1 MSPSVQQIS
10 HYQIV
15 RELGRGGM
23 GVVYEAIDTRLDR
36 HVAVKVIEIPND
48 PSLSEKS
55 KAELIERFKR
65 EAKASA
71 KLNHPNIVSIFDFGE
86 QEGRYYMVME
96 ILRGRNLSQL
106 LQISSPLSVQV
117 SLKALIQVCRA
128 LDFAHQQ
135 GIIHRDIKPANIVIL
150 DNGVAKLADFGIAR
164 LEATNSNLTQAG
176 SILGSLLYISPE
188 QLMNPQSVD
197 KRTDIYSLGVT
208 AYEILTGQLPYNG
221 SNIGEIVMKIM
232 QSEPLLPSMLNP
244 QLPQELDRV
253 VFKSMGKTPASRYST
268 AEEMANA
275 LNQVLMKITGG
286 AGDLS
291 SMGRDYPASSSSQA
305 DPNTEKVITAS
316 GHSSHK
322 ISTVFGT
329 EHLNTTALSS
339 DEFTLVEGIDD
350 STLYAAVYRVIQNW
364 NLENL
369 TTNTLLE
376 AIYKNEGKSH
386 ALVINN
392 NVILLLY
399 KGLLLGAVVRQP
411 ELLGAQA
418 YQHMASW
425 QKFDMKQCVPLEKDE
440 PLMVLLAVMLGSSR
454 LVEKHPISSKDD
466 MLNVIEAQ
474 KRAGFTGVI
483 KVVEKK
489 KLKWYCFMDGLRSF
503 SITMPYPAGVA
514 DNEFYNVEVL
524 APRFS
529 LVGPSLRKILGET
542 QLQVISKSVN
552 RPTLSQF
559 TGSKEKSLTPE
570 ILEEAL
576 RNTDLTTIMHADHT
590 FHVGKRPLKY
600 SEIFRETNHYKL
612 IEWLTYEFMYGMSR
626 TGKFNSLKKRF
637 NWVWQIK
644 SMKFLQPLKVSGAS
658 MTFDLLGYSNQEQIN
673 LLARFEPTVT
683 GTQITQFVEDIK
695 KIKLDKE
702 VEEIRAGV
710 LVSLSPIPP
719 PAITYFNAI
728 TTKPLDMS
736 LLDFS
741 NTAKG
746 YVRINWKKGFL
757 LFLVTLQDDA
767 FTLTAPIL

>member
-1 MSPSVQQIS
+1 MSPPVKQIS
-10 HYQIV
+10 HYEIIS
-15 RELGRGGM
+15 ELGRGGM

-48 PSLSEKS
+48 PSLSENS

-86 QEGRYYMVME
+86 QDGRYYMVME

-106 LQISSPLSVQV
+106 LQISSPLSLQV
-117 SLKALIQVCRA
+117 SLKALIQVSRA
-128 LDFAHQQ
+128 LDFAHQK

-150 DNGVAKLADFGIAR
+150 DNGIAKLADFGIAR

-188 QLMNPQSVD
+188 QLMNPQNVD

-244 QLPQELDRV
+244 QLPPELDQVIFR
-253 VFKSMGKTPASRYST
+253 SMGKTPASRYST

-291 SMGRDYPASSSSQA
+291 SVTRDYPSSTGDLSDAQ
-305 DPNTEKVITAS
+305 KVITAGNS
-316 GHSSHK
+316 IQK

-350 STLYAAVYRVIQNW
+350 ATLYSAVYRVIQNW

-376 AIYKNEGKSH
+376 AIYKNEGKSQ

-392 NVILLLY
+392 SVILLLY

-411 ELLGAQA
+411 ELLGSQA
-418 YQHMASW
+418 YQYMASW
-425 QKFDMKQCVPLEKDE
+425 QKFDMKQCLPLEKDE
-440 PLMVLLAVMLGSSR
+440 PLVVLLAVILGASR
-454 LVEKHPISSKDD
+454 VNEKHPICSRDD
-466 MLNVIEAQ
+466 MLNILEAQ

-483 KVVEKK
+483 KVLERK
-489 KLKWYCFMDGLRSF
+489 KLKWHCFMDGIRAF
-503 SITMPYPAGVA
+503 TITMPYPSGLS
-514 DNEFYNVEVL
+514 DGEFYDVEIL
-524 APRFS
+524 TPRFN
-529 LVGPSLRKILGET
+529 LVGPSLRKILGES
-542 QLQVISKSVN
+542 QLQVVSKSVN

-559 TGSKEKSLTPE
+559 AGPKEKNLTPE

-576 RNTDLTTIMHADHT
+576 RNTDLTVILSEDHT
-590 FHVGKRPLKY
+590 FQIGKRPLKY
-600 SEIFRETNHYKL
+600 SEVFRETNHYKL
-612 IEWLTYEFMYGMSR
+612 IDWLTYEFMYGMSR
-626 TGKFNSLKKRF
+626 TGKFQSLKKRF
-637 NWVWQIK
+637 SWVWQIK
-644 SMKFLQPLKVSGAS
+644 SMKFLQPLKVSGSS
-658 MTFDLLGYSNQEQIN
+658 MTFDLLGYSGQEQIN
-673 LLARFEPTVT
+673 LLARFESNVT

-695 KIKLDKE
+695 KIKLDKD
-702 VEEIRAGV
+702 VEEIKAGV

-719 PAITYFNAI
+719 AAITYFNAI

-757 LFLVTLQDDA
+757 LFLVTLTDDT
-767 FTLTAPIL
+767 FSLSAPVL